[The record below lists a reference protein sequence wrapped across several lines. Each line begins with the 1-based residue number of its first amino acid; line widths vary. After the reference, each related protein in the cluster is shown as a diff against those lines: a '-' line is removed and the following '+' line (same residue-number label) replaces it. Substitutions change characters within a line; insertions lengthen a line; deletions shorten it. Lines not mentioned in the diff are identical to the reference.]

1 MAQSVIVKKGEK
13 VQAVF
18 AVMKNQDDFSEFSS
32 LFKSM
37 FPKDWERIIQRY
49 RKHELL
55 DKKGR
60 GHPMPNPEKYL
71 SNMFKVY
78 RAKYKR

>member
-1 MAQSVIVKKGEK
+1 MSQSVIVKKDEK
-13 VQAVF
+13 VQAVL
-18 AVMKNQDDFSEFSS
+18 AAMKNQDDFSEFSL

-49 RKHELL
+49 RQHELR

-60 GHPMPNPEKYL
+60 GHPMPKPEKYL
-71 SNMFKVY
+71 NNMFKVY
-78 RAKYKR
+78 CAKCR